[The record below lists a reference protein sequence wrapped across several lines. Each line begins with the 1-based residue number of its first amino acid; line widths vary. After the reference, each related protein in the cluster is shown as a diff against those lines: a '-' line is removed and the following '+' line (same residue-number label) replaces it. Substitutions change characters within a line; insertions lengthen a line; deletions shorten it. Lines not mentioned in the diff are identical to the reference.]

1 MNRDEVRKLLGG
13 YATGT
18 LTGAEQEALFA
29 AALEDQELF
38 EELVKEQP
46 VRDLLRD
53 PAAKAELLT
62 ALDGGAQ
69 RAWWRWR
76 PLAAGLAMAGIA
88 AVAAV
93 GVVAWRGARPAAPM

>member
-38 EELVKEQP
+38 EELVREQP
-46 VRDLLRD
+46 VRDLLCD
-53 PAAKAELLT
+53 PASKAELLA
-62 ALDGGAQ
+62 ALDGVEKK
-69 RAWWRWR
+69 AWWQWR
-76 PLAAGLAMAGIA
+76 PLVAALATAGIA
-88 AVAAV
+88 VV
-93 GVVAWRGARPAAPM
+93 GVVMWRGALR